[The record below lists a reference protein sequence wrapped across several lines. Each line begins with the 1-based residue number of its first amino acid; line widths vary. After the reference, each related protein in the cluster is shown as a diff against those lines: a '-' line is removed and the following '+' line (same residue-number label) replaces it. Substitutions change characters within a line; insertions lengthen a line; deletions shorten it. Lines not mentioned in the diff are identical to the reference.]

1 MLDPGEFDPT
11 LYWLH
16 VVLGFSTVLFVLL
29 ALGSRKGSVLHR
41 RTGQLFSIGMSVAAL
56 TALVGFGRGVPPPP
70 PMISALAALYGIGMA
85 ILSLKARS
93 GFWKA
98 LQIGLV
104 LIPVA
109 IGLLY
114 VGFIG
119 FAILNP
125 DLPRYLIV
133 LGPAAGTLFLVMAWK
148 DVQFLRADNVGRD
161 RRLKRHGWRM
171 ALVAAEVVRA
181 PAISFG
187 PQFLGDAT
195 FDFYAFGSFLL
206 VPLCYFLSLPDWLKR
221 ERADGT
227 EAAPAL

>member
-16 VVLGFSTVLFVLL
+16 VVLGFSTVVFVIGAL
-29 ALGSRKGSVLHR
+29 ASGKGSALHKR
-41 RTGQLFSIGMSVAAL
+41 SGQLFSIGMSVAAL

-85 ILSLKARS
+85 ILSLKAQR

-98 LQIGLV
+98 LQFGLV

-114 VGFIG
+114 VAFIG
-119 FAILNP
+119 FVLANP
-125 DLPRYLIV
+125 DFPRYLIV
-133 LGPAAGTLFLVMAWK
+133 LGPAAGMLFLVMAWK
-148 DVQFLRADNVGRD
+148 DVKFLRESNVGRD

-181 PAISFG
+181 PAVSFG

-206 VPLCYFLSLPDWLKR
+206 VPLCYFLSLPTWLKAR
-221 ERADGT
+221 T
-227 EAAPAL
+227 TQPEAA